1 MRVVTQTEPINQAA
15 IITVEVP
22 MLSRSL
28 TFRTDWTAT
37 RRAAYRWTL
46 HDLDPGSTIGIEVA
60 GRTESAIADE
70 SGTAVFDWDGL
81 DAEGDRPGPCIAVAT
96 VGGEQRRARLGRWDP
111 VTIGLGGLMLSGHDY
126 LDPTGRR
133 VYTATGR
140 LKGNIALTHTDD
152 GYETTHSNGRYR
164 IRFDNA
170 GFLTEVVDNASG
182 ATIATYRRDEHG
194 LALVT
199 SGRMTIDISRSDGLI
214 SVVRNGW
221 LLRIETDTDGRA
233 TSMVDPSDRG
243 VRFEYDPAGRLGTLI
258 DASGFRYRYDYD
270 DAGRLVGITNPG
282 QGRVD
287 LVRKSTEHGHRVT
300 LVTAEGRESFYQV
313 ERMPDG
319 TKVRTSQCCGGQP
332 TVTRFEAD
340 TVEVDEPD
348 GTKVVSRRG
357 AGQRQVILPS
367 GVTYTRTS
375 NIGGVAVNGRRYES
389 TRDTSRLA
397 SKTPLG
403 REFKVEETEDGVRIT
418 WPDRVIEMVKDSR
431 GRVTRI
437 VDGET
442 VLDVEHDHYD
452 RASSFIWSDGSTFRF
467 DYDGSGWLTAQHFS
481 GERVVRLT
489 RDGGGLVTA
498 VRPPGSEETRFQL
511 DAPGRIASVQFP
523 SGPDGEDRVD
533 FDYDDD
539 GLVVSRRV
547 AGLPPVIYTRGAG
560 GEVRAIASGESA
572 ATLEHENGRLVK
584 AATSEGQSTLVR
596 YDGRLVAEVS
606 SEGRVSGSV
615 AYEHDEGFRLSK
627 ISSGHL
633 SATIEYDNDGLPSRV
648 GEATIERDAAGRVVS
663 VTAGVV
669 QQTYEYS
676 TSRRPIRMTVRAND
690 TDVWSVGYERDA
702 AGRIVTLIDSLLPGP
717 VHFGYD
723 EAHRLVHAT
732 GAADVTVSYDANGNP
747 TSVNRNGQAMQSTID
762 PGDRLRTLGSTR
774 LSYGPGGVVAA
785 IGAEQITRDA
795 AGRIVQV
802 SQDGGA
808 VRFHRDV
815 FGFIVAVDREGE
827 DGSRFINGLHG
838 RPEVVIGSEGSPEL
852 LLVGASASNT
862 PLVAVASD
870 RTLFLASDHLG
881 SVRLV
886 IDVASGE
893 VLERRS
899 YDAWGNLIGHEG
911 SSPVPYGFGGGV
923 DDPSTGLVHFPVR
936 SYSPQLMRWLS
947 RDPRLFLGGSTNLYA
962 YSNNDPVNHRD
973 PTGRTVEVC
982 RTATD
987 FMPESI
993 FPGEEHWWLRTDDAE
1008 AGMTLDPTT
1017 VHEVDPSVVVGD
1029 DTGHGAQ
1036 PGSQCDPVDNVDE
1049 DCVNRHLQTNK
1060 VSASGTRYGDW
1071 LGFYGFSNTCQQFVD
1086 QVLSECS
1093 SDYGVNGNYQIETRN
1108 PGAYDHWYNPD
1119 VNVAPYS
1126 PVGHSLDPEPAYT
1139 PADGDYTPDDS
1150 GELWQ

>member
-1 MRVVTQTEPINQAA
+1 MRVVTQTEPINQAV
-15 IITVEVP
+15 IVTVEVP

-28 TFRTDWTAT
+28 TFRTDWTRA

-46 HDLDPGSTIGIEVA
+46 HDLDPGTTIGIEVA
-60 GRTESAIADE
+60 GRSESVTADE
-70 SGTAVFDWDGL
+70 SGTATYEWDGL
-81 DAEGDRPGPCIAVAT
+81 DAEGNRSGPGIAVAT
-96 VGGEQRRARLGRWDP
+96 IGDRQRQARLGRWDP
-111 VTIGLGGLMLSGHDY
+111 LTVGLGGLMLSGHDY
-126 LDPTGRR
+126 LDPAARTI
-133 VYTATGR
+133 YTATGR
-140 LKGNIALTHTDD
+140 LKGNIAIADTDD
-152 GYETTHSNGRYR
+152 GHETTHSNGRYR
-164 IRFDNA
+164 VRFDKA
-170 GFLTEVVDNASG
+170 GFLTEVVETASG
-182 ATIATYRRDEHG
+182 ATIATYQRDEHG
-194 LALVT
+194 LASLT
-199 SGRMTIDISRSDGLI
+199 SGRVTINITHSDGLI
-214 SVVRNGW
+214 NVERSRW
-221 LLRIETDTDGRA
+221 LLRLETDGDGRVA
-233 TSMVDPSDRG
+233 SMADPSDRG
-243 VRFEYDPAGRLGTLI
+243 VRFEYDQAGRLGTLV

-270 DAGRLVGITNPG
+270 EDGRLVGVTNPG

-287 LVRKSTEHGHRVT
+287 FVRKPTEHGDRVT
-300 LVTAEGRESFYQV
+300 LVTAEGRESYFQV
-313 ERMPDG
+313 DWMPDG
-319 TKVRTSQCCGGQP
+319 TKVRTSQCCGGPP
-332 TVTRFEAD
+332 TITRFTAD
-340 TVEVDEPD
+340 TVEVDEAD
-348 GTKVVSRRG
+348 GTKVVKRRST
-357 AGQRQVILPS
+357 GQRQVILPS
-367 GVTYTRTS
+367 GVTHTRTS
-375 NIGGVAVNGRRYES
+375 RNGQVTVNGEDYES
-389 TRDTSRLA
+389 TRDGSGSASTS
-397 SKTPLG
+397 PLG
-403 REFKVEETEDGVRIT
+403 REFGVEETPQGI
-418 WPDRVIEMVKDSR
+418 RVTRPVGGIEMIKDGQ

-437 VDGET
+437 QDGRT
-442 VLDVEHDHYD
+442 TLDVEYDPYD
-452 RASSFIWSDGSTFRF
+452 RASAFSWSDGSTSRF
-467 DYDGSGWLTAQHFS
+467 DYDGSGWLTAQRFS
-481 GERVVRLT
+481 EERMVRLT

-498 VRPPGSEETRFQL
+498 LQPPGGQETRFVF
-511 DAPGRIASVQFP
+511 DAPGRLAAVRFP

-547 AGLPPVIYTRGAG
+547 AGLPPVIYTRGPA
-560 GEVRAIASGESA
+560 GEVQAIASGEA
-572 ATLEHENGRLVK
+572 TATLERENGRLVK
-584 AATSEGQSTLVR
+584 GTTPDGQVTMVR

-606 SEGRVSGSV
+606 NDGLVRGSV

-633 SATIEYDNDGLPSRV
+633 SATIEYDDDGLPSRV
-648 GEATIERDAAGRVVS
+648 GEATIERDTAGRVVS

-676 TSRRPIRMTVRAND
+676 ASRRPIRMTVRAND

-702 AGRIVTLIDSLLPGP
+702 AGRIVTLTDSLLPGP

-762 PGDRLRTLGSTR
+762 PGDRLRTLGSTH

-795 AGRIVQV
+795 TGRIVQV

-852 LLVGASASNT
+852 LLVGGSASNT

-893 VLERRS
+893 ALERRS
-899 YDAWGNLIGHEG
+899 YDAWGNLIDREG
-911 SSPVPYGFGGGV
+911 GSAVPYGFGGGV
-923 DDPSTGLVHFPVR
+923 EDSSTGLVHFPAR
-936 SYSPQLMRWLS
+936 SYSPTLMRWLS
-947 RDPRLFLGGSTNLYA
+947 RDPKLFLGGSTNLYA
-962 YSNNDPVNHRD
+962 YSNNDPVNHSD

-987 FMPESI
+987 FMPETV
-993 FPGEEHWWLRTDDAE
+993 FPGEEHWWLRTDEAE
-1008 AGMTLDPTT
+1008 AGMTYDPTT
-1017 VHEVDPSVVVGD
+1017 THEVDPSVVVGD
-1029 DTGHGAQ
+1029 DTGHGAR

-1049 DCVNRHLQTNK
+1049 DCVNQHLQTNK
-1060 VSASGTRYGDW
+1060 VSASGARYGDW
-1071 LGFYGFSNTCQQFVD
+1071 LGFYGPTNTCQYFVD
-1086 QVLSECS
+1086 DVLSACS
-1093 SDYGVNGNYQIETRN
+1093 GGDYQITTQD
-1108 PGAYDHWYNPD
+1108 PDAYDHYYNPD

-1126 PVGHSLDPEPAYT
+1126 PAPPALDYT
-1139 PADGDYTPDDS
+1139 PGDYTPVDS
-1150 GELWQ
+1150 GVLWE